1 MFEKNTAQ
9 VNKLIAKMFA
19 FCSIAVP
26 ALAVLSWT
34 GVFEFGRSYTLIVL
48 IAGLIITVSPSLLM
62 KKLPDKILRNYML
75 IALSVFI
82 GVLGTNNHIGIY
94 ITYALVP
101 IFSCLYFDP
110 KFTRGIC
117 IFSYFVMAA
126 ALYVNS
132 ADKYEVL
139 YEGRS
144 RVYNV
149 QPT

>member
-9 VNKLIAKMFA
+9 VNKIIAKMFA

-48 IAGLIITVSPSLLM
+48 IAGLIITVSPSLLI

-101 IFSCLYFDP
+101 IFGCLYFDP